1 MATADG
7 ERELS
12 QPHESRMPADA
23 AYRAEI
29 LTAHNAALAAGSAG
43 YLDPRTGLF
52 VLSAGFLAARGT
64 CCGRGCR
71 HCPYVK

>member
-1 MATADG
+1 
-7 ERELS
+7 
-12 QPHESRMPADA
+12 MPADA

-29 LTAHNAALAAGSAG
+29 LTAHNSALADGSAG

>member
-1 MATADG
+1 
-7 ERELS
+7 
-12 QPHESRMPADA
+12 MPDDP
-23 AYRAEI
+23 AYQQEI
-29 LTAHNAALAAGSAG
+29 IQAHDDALAGGGAG

-52 VLSAGFLAARGT
+52 VLSARFLAARGT